1 MATLGVPFSTMRA
14 DIDEK
19 AVRHAD
25 PYALPVVVAAA
36 KCKALLQRVRIPAV
50 IITADQVV
58 LGPVATSAAARGG
71 HPAANPAELAA
82 AVGLPA
88 GDPVVG
94 FPEALAPGDGASDGD
109 GSAEATGTGGAADG
123 TPAGNGRARCV
134 VEVRE
139 KPESE
144 AEAADFVRRYGGG
157 WVQCV
162 SGLVAH
168 NTRTGQ
174 RAAAIDVATVE
185 FDAIPEEAQVAMLRP
200 ASGEPSPLLRSAGAV
215 VVEHPAVAPFVRT
228 MHAPIDSVMG
238 LPKALVRDLLAAVG
252 GPVLPSEPQP
262 AALAHGSAAA
272 AE

>member
-19 AVRHAD
+19 AVRHID

-58 LGPVATSAAARGG
+58 LGPAAESGAETRGFPVAD
-71 HPAANPAELAA
+71 PAELAA
-82 AVGLPA
+82 AVGLSA

-94 FPEALAPGDGASDGD
+94 FPEGLAGAEGAGAADGA
-109 GSAEATGTGGAADG
+109 AAAAGTGGAAVG
-123 TPAGNGRARCV
+123 APAANGRARCV

-144 AEAADFVRRYGGG
+144 AEAADFVRRYSGG

-185 FDAIPEEAQVAMLRP
+185 FDAIPEEAQAAMLRP
-200 ASGEPSPLLRSAGAV
+200 ASGEPSPLLSSAGAV
-215 VVEHPAVAPFVRT
+215 VVEHPAVAPFVRK
-228 MHAPIDSVMG
+228 MHAPIDAVMG

-252 GPVLPSEPQP
+252 GPALPSEP
-262 AALAHGSAAA
+262 AALPHDASAAA
-272 AE
+272 E